1 MRVENNPFV
10 LYCTGQLVRTP
21 LAGVETVERFFFE
34 KRYGVFG
41 FDFAPLLTLCS
52 LYHLK
57 ASTDQHQPPPPV
69 GLIADIVTTMEGVG
83 DSIGQ
88 I

>member
-10 LYCTGQLVRTP
+10 LYYTGQLVRTP
-21 LAGVETVERFFFE
+21 LAGVETVKRFFWKSGTAFS
-34 KRYGVFG
+34 VLI
-41 FDFAPLLTLCS
+41 LLLCVLCS

-57 ASTDQHQPPPPV
+57 APTDQHQPPPPV